1 MTEALWQLEA
11 CEIARLVRTGQVSA
25 REATSSVLGRLH
37 AVNPRLNA
45 VVRVLEAE
53 ALAAA
58 DAADIR
64 RARGEAL
71 PPLHGVPV
79 TTKVNVDQAGLP
91 NDNGVVA
98 FRDVIAEQ
106 DNPVVANLRQAG
118 AIIIG
123 RTNTPAF
130 SMRLFTENDLHG
142 ATLNPW
148 NPRHTPGGS
157 SGGAGAAIAAGIGA
171 IAHGNDIAGSIR
183 WPAFCNG
190 VVGLRPTNGRVPSF
204 NPSAPAARGMASQLM
219 AVNGPLARSVRDV
232 RLGLHAMAARD
243 MRDNR
248 WTDAPLEGPPPA
260 RPLRVAMVVAPDGA
274 PTAPALQAATRE
286 AGRRLAAAG
295 YVVEEVP
302 TPSFARLEALWHR
315 IGVPDVFGGLEA
327 KIAQYGDHRIRHSAG
342 LWRQLHPPRDFAD
355 YRAAL
360 AERDAELHHWLM
372 FMETYPL
379 VLLPGG
385 GEPALPVGLDLLGL
399 EEMRRCFAA
408 IHTQVGL
415 PVLGTPVLALPLGE
429 DSGLPLGVQLMAGRF
444 REDLVLA
451 AGEVIEA
458 ATGPHRPIDPRP

>member
-1 MTEALWQLEA
+1 MTESLWQLEA
-11 CEIARLVRTGQVSA
+11 SEIARLVRTGQVSA
-25 REATSSVLGRLH
+25 REVTLAALGRLQ
-37 AVNPRLNA
+37 AVNPQLNA

-58 DAADIR
+58 EAADAR

-98 FRDVIAEQ
+98 FRDLVAEH
-106 DNPVVANLRQAG
+106 DNPVVANLRRAG

-157 SGGAGAAIAAGIGA
+157 SGGAGASIAAGIGA

-190 VVGLRPTNGRVPSF
+190 IVGLRPTNGRVPSF

-243 MRDNR
+243 VRDNR
-248 WTDAPLEGPPPA
+248 WTDAPLEGPAPA

-274 PTAPALQAATRE
+274 PTQPALQEATRE

-295 YVVEEVP
+295 YVVEEVA
-302 TPSFARLEALWHR
+302 TPSFAELAELWHR
-315 IGVPDVFGGLEA
+315 IGVPDVFGGLAA
-327 KIAQYGDHRIRHSAG
+327 KLEQYGDDRIRHSAG
-342 LWRQLHPPRDFAD
+342 LWSQLYPPRDFAD

-360 AERDAELHHWLM
+360 AERDAALHRWLM
-372 FMETYPL
+372 FMESFPL
-379 VLLPGG
+379 VLLPGA

-399 EEMRRCFAA
+399 AEMRRCLEAA
-408 IHTQVGL
+408 HTQVGL
-415 PVLGTPVLALPLGE
+415 PVLGTPVLAVPLGQAG
-429 DSGLPLGVQLMAGRF
+429 GLPLGVQLMAGRF
-444 REDLVLA
+444 REDLVLV

-458 ATGPHRPIDPRP
+458 ATGPCRPIDPRP